1 MGKVQEKRIEILF
14 VALLTI
20 ILGITVWMSILQ
32 GRATDSY
39 NVEVIY
45 VGIAFIIY
53 FLFLLRNQVWKRVRG
68 DPDQSDLRSRAAFHQ
83 EALPIIN
90 CAIYLTPA

>member
-32 GRATDSY
+32 GRVTDSY

-45 VGIAFIIY
+45 GGAAFIIY
-53 FLFLLRNQVWKRVRG
+53 YLFLLMKQVRG
-68 DPDQSDLRSRAAFHQ
+68 VS
-83 EALPIIN
+83 
-90 CAIYLTPA
+90 YL

>member
-1 MGKVQEKRIEILF
+1 MGVGKVQEKRIEILF

-45 VGIAFIIY
+45 GGAAFIIY
-53 FLFLLRNQVWKRVRG
+53 FLFLLMKQV
-68 DPDQSDLRSRAAFHQ
+68 
-83 EALPIIN
+83 
-90 CAIYLTPA
+90 

>member
-1 MGKVQEKRIEILF
+1 MGVGKVQEKRNEILF

-45 VGIAFIIY
+45 EGAAFIIY
-53 FLFLLRNQVWKRVRG
+53 FLFLLMKQVWKQVRG
-68 DPDQSDLRSRAAFHQ
+68 VS
-83 EALPIIN
+83 
-90 CAIYLTPA
+90 YL